1 MKRSRI
7 YWFVHN
13 SIAHFLMGVFGD
25 DVEALNRLHDWSAD
39 KAERLEAKGL

>member
-13 SIAHFLMGVFGD
+13 SIAHFLMGIFGEN
-25 DVEALNRLHDWSAD
+25 VRLLERLHDWSAD
-39 KAERLEAKGL
+39 RASRLEAKGL